1 MLDRGRSN
9 IYVPIVLGKFWRF
22 MGEVLLIMY
31 GLFTCLVKGCFVH
44 IAIVCN
50 DTRGGVQPYIALGMG
65 LKEAGHEVRVVAPAN
80 HSSLFK
86 GTTLQM
92 FPLSGPPPEEVNAAA
107 RIAEKGTFATM
118 AFMAKQMPKM
128 IFQATK
134 ETLEGCQ
141 GVDLITGGV
150 GGMMTGVSV
159 ADKLKVP
166 FVQTHLQP
174 LAAPSS
180 DYPGVMFGALP
191 DWIGGWS
198 RLLSHH
204 LSELALWMPFRGP
217 MSEAR
222 IKVLGLRDKSSALD
236 GQPVLYG
243 FSRHV
248 VSVPEHT
255 SKLRYTTGYWIL
267 ESSADWSP
275 PAPLQAFLEQGE
287 PVVSIGFGSMTSS
300 KAEQVTELVRQAARQ
315 AKVRVILLVGSGGL
329 KETKASDSLFCLSE
343 VPHEWLFQRVSAIV
357 HHGGAGT
364 TAAALRS
371 GVPNIV
377 VPFGV
382 DQPFWGSR
390 VAALGVGPKP
400 IPHSQLSVGNLSKA
414 LSIAMND
421 QSMRTRAKD
430 LTAVL
435 RAEDGVAEAV
445 KHFDRLAQLR
455 SPRAR

>member
-1 MLDRGRSN
+1 MR
-9 IYVPIVLGKFWRF
+9 
-22 MGEVLLIMY
+22 
-31 GLFTCLVKGCFVH
+31 

-50 DTRGGVQPYIALGMG
+50 DTRGGVQPYIALGTG
-65 LKEAGHEVRVVAPAN
+65 LAKAGHEVRMVAPAN
-80 HSSLFK
+80 HSSLFE
-86 GTTLQM
+86 GSTLPM
-92 FPLSGPPPEEVNAAA
+92 YPLSGPPPEEVNAAA

-118 AFMAKQMPKM
+118 AFMAKQMPRM

-150 GGMMTGVSV
+150 GGMMTGVAV

-174 LAAPSS
+174 LAAPSR

-191 DWIGGWS
+191 DWIGGWG

-204 LSELALWMPFRGP
+204 LSEQALWMPFRGP
-217 MSEAR
+217 MSDAR
-222 IKVLGLRDKSSALD
+222 AKVLGLRGKSQALE
-236 GQPVLYG
+236 GQPVIYG

-248 VSVPEHT
+248 VSVPEHAT
-255 SKLRYTTGYWIL
+255 KLRYTTGYWIL
-267 ESSADWSP
+267 EPSADWRP
-275 PAPLQAFLEQGE
+275 PEALQAFLQKGE
-287 PVVSIGFGSMTSS
+287 PIVSIGFGSMPSS
-300 KAEQVTELVRQAARQ
+300 KAEQVTELVNAAAQ
-315 AKVRVILLVGSGGL
+315 EAGVRVVLLIGSGGL
-329 KETKASDSLFCLSE
+329 TEIQASESLFCLSE
-343 VPHEWLFQRVSAIV
+343 VPHEWLFQRMSAVV

-390 VAALGVGPKP
+390 VAALGVGPTP
-400 IPHSQLSVGNLSKA
+400 IPHSRLSVKKLALALAMAVNDDAMRRKA
-414 LSIAMND
+414 A
-421 QSMRTRAKD
+421 D
-430 LTAVL
+430 LALLL

-445 KHFDRLAQLR
+445 KHFSNLAK
-455 SPRAR
+455 